1 MADKTTQEAFD
12 KVASWLSSENGL
24 EIDETGGV
32 TIEGDPPLE
41 LAVTADDERVVI
53 THIFE
58 ESGAGAGRADAIIS
72 QFPDRGTTLRAA
84 AAVDRSGVTIT
95 VTNHV
100 YVDGLSRQSLITA
113 LHELVGAVDRIGK
126 QPLSETRIQEP
137 VETAATDTSQT
148 DTTATAIET
157 TSGWSPTHRVPSAGM
172 RAWAEPDPS
181 QQPTTRLEP
190 AVELV
195 VSEQRG
201 DWANVVGSNGWTGW
215 VDARQLLLIG
225 AAPTAKS
232 SINLGGVQLRPLP
245 LIGAAALLLS
255 AFLPWVSGL
264 TSVNSLDIAFSFL
277 WDLNASGSP
286 YLGWAII
293 AIAAGALVVSATKQP
308 APPLMTLLGVLAVGL
323 TGAFL
328 IQMYRGITD
337 TGGTFGDL
345 FDWIGIAPWVS
356 LGAGVV
362 LIAGA
367 KK

>member
-12 KVASWLSSENGL
+12 KVAGWLGSESGL
-24 EIDETGGV
+24 EIGDTGAV

-41 LAVTADDERVVI
+41 LTVTTDDERVVL
-53 THIFE
+53 THILQ

-72 QFPDRGTTLRAA
+72 QFPDRGTTLNAV

-100 YVDGLSRQSLITA
+100 YVDGLSRQSVITA
-113 LHELVGAVDRIGK
+113 LHELVAAVDTIGK
-126 QPLSETRIQEP
+126 QTLSETRVQEP
-137 VETAATDTSQT
+137 VEAATTEPAQEDNAVTETQT
-148 DTTATAIET
+148 
-157 TSGWSPTHRVPSAGM
+157 GWTPTHHVPPAGM

-181 QQPTTRLEP
+181 LQPTTRLEP

-201 DWANVVGSNGWTGW
+201 DWANVVGPNEWTGW
-215 VDARQLLLIG
+215 VDARQLLQIG
-225 AAPTAKS
+225 AAPAAKS
-232 SINLGGVQLRPLP
+232 SIKFGGFQLRPLP

-255 AFLPWVSGL
+255 AFLPWVSGFPSL
-264 TSVNSLDIAFSFL
+264 NSLDIALSFL

-293 AIAAGALVVSATKQP
+293 AIAAGGLVASATKKSVP
-308 APPLMTLLGVLAVGL
+308 ALVTLLGLLAVGL

-337 TGGTFGDL
+337 SGGTLGDI
-345 FDWIGIAPWVS
+345 FDWIGFAPWVS
-356 LGAGVV
+356 LGGGVLLV
-362 LIAGA
+362 AGA
-367 KK
+367 NK

>member
-12 KVASWLSSENGL
+12 KVAGWLGSESGL
-24 EIDETGGV
+24 EIDDTGRV

-41 LAVTADDERVVI
+41 LTVTTDDERVVL
-53 THIFE
+53 THMFQ
-58 ESGAGAGRADAIIS
+58 ESGAGTGRADAIIS
-72 QFPDRGTTLRAA
+72 QFPDRGTTLNAV

-100 YVDGLSRQSLITA
+100 YVDGLSRQSVISA
-113 LHELVGAVDRIGK
+113 LHELVAAVDTIGK
-126 QPLSETRIQEP
+126 QTVSETRVQEP
-137 VETAATDTSQT
+137 VKAAATEPPQENNAVT
-148 DTTATAIET
+148 ET
-157 TSGWSPTHRVPSAGM
+157 QIGWTPTHRVPPTGM
-172 RAWAEPDPS
+172 RAWADPDPS
-181 QQPTTRLEP
+181 LQPTTRLEP

-215 VDARQLLLIG
+215 VDARQLLQIG
-225 AAPTAKS
+225 AAPATKS
-232 SINLGGVQLRPLP
+232 SINFGGVQLRPVP

-255 AFLPWVSGL
+255 AFLPWVSNGGA
-264 TSVNSLDIAFSFL
+264 SVNSLDIALSFL

-293 AIAAGALVVSATKQP
+293 AIAAGGLVASAAKKSVPAL
-308 APPLMTLLGVLAVGL
+308 MMLLGLLAVGL

-337 TGGTFGDL
+337 SGGTLGEI
-345 FDWIGIAPWVS
+345 FDWIGFAPWVS
-356 LGAGVV
+356 LGGGVL

-367 KK
+367 NK